1 MPKIMKNIGDLA
13 VCKKVALINLD
24 ALPRNFPY
32 KSKLCPA
39 SNGFNLDPKDIG
51 S

>member
-1 MPKIMKNIGDLA
+1 MPKIVKNIGNLA
-13 VCKKVALINLD
+13 VSEKSCINLD
-24 ALPRNFPY
+24 ALPHNFPH
-32 KSKLCPA
+32 KSKPFPP